1 MSLCRVGLAG
11 LARYGNPRLV
21 NMATMRLTRKIT
33 SKPVTTGFTDR
44 LTNTNPTYNTAS
56 SYHLPFITTNQFKT
70 SVSEMTRKMLHAE
83 AQTALE
89 NKRYILWNAG
99 ICPITKILWKTA
111 SPRKISLESG
121 NQLPAELWPRKIF
134 NMLENV
140 H

>member
-1 MSLCRVGLAG
+1 MMSLCRVGLAG

-70 SVSEMTRKMLHAE
+70 SVSEMTRK
-83 AQTALE
+83 
-89 NKRYILWNAG
+89 NAACRSPNCIRKQKIHSVECGYLSHYQNSVKNCFPTQNFTG
-99 ICPITKILWKTA
+99 IGQSATC
-111 SPRKISLESG
+111 
-121 NQLPAELWPRKIF
+121 
-134 NMLENV
+134 
-140 H
+140 